1 VTDIDPDSPEGIVV
15 LDPAVGSKVVMVG
28 HPWGRE
34 CEQSSRSEDARA
46 SAAQARFHPA
56 VLSVTLGV
64 LHAIAEGVPS
74 NIALCRCLARGTEAA
89 VAAHVE
95 LDPTAGTLSIV
106 SWPGQADLVRAQ
118 PFLDPLPAV
127 VPHLI
132 GLLSADRRARRLST
146 ETPQLSWQA
155 TVAAMLL
162 GDVLRCRDVAL
173 VPLDLDGPELRLVV
187 LGSRDHFCA
196 PTVQLLDCLRVPL
209 SDLMRIAAPHAAGGQ
224 DHGAAPSP
232 GLTQRE
238 IEVLRLMAEGLLA
251 HTIALRLR
259 VSPRT
264 VHKHLGNIYRKLDAH
279 DRLVAVRRA
288 EGLGL
293 LDRATGDRPTL
304 ADGLLTLRW

>member
-1 VTDIDPDSPEGIVV
+1 M
-15 LDPAVGSKVVMVG
+15 L
-28 HPWGRE
+28 
-34 CEQSSRSEDARA
+34 
-46 SAAQARFHPA
+46 AAQARLHPA
-56 VLSVTLGV
+56 VLSVTLEV

-74 NIALCRCLARGTEAA
+74 KVALCRCLARATEAA
-89 VAAHVE
+89 VVAHVE
-95 LDPTAGTLSIV
+95 LDPTAGTMSIV

-118 PFLDPLPAV
+118 PFLDTLPAV

-132 GLLSADRRARRLST
+132 GMLSVDRHARRLSA
-146 ETPQLSWQA
+146 EFHQLGWQA

-162 GDVLRCRDVAL
+162 EDVLGCSDVAE
-173 VPLDLDGPELRLVV
+173 VPLDVGGPELRLVV
-187 LGSRDHFCA
+187 LGSRDHLCA
-196 PTVQLLDCLRVPL
+196 PTVQLLDCLRGPL
-209 SDLMRIAAPHAAGGQ
+209 SDLIRIAAPDA
-224 DHGAAPSP
+224 AAPDHRIAPSS

-251 HTIALRLR
+251 RTIALRLR

-293 LDRATGDRPTL
+293 LDRATGDRPAL
-304 ADGLLTLRW
+304 ADGLLTLWW